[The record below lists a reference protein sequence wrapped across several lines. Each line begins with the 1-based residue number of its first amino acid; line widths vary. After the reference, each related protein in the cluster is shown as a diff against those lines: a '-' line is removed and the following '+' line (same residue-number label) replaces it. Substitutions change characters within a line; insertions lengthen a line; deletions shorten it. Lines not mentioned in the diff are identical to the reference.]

1 MTYIEYRRRLSELAE
16 KHRDDHLALRTT
28 HTTFMQFWELQ
39 HRDEREA
46 FKLKHRDERLALRLE
61 HNAQRDAL
69 DKHYLATQ
77 DARDEARAAA
87 PGIARAARALRVCG
101 RRLAM
106 AAQNKMRFPT
116 DEPAEVCEAAIE
128 TLAEWDTAHGLNQ
141 TRVFQ
146 DGHIV
151 TIPVAKGDRRAVLEI
166 LADWDLHHGERPV
179 TQTDS
184 E

>member
-1 MTYIEYRRRLSELAE
+1 MTYIEYRRRLSDLA
-16 KHRDDHLALRTT
+16 A
-28 HTTFMQFWELQ
+28 
-39 HRDEREA
+39 
-46 FKLKHRDERLALRLE
+46 KHRDERLALRLE
-61 HNAQRDAL
+61 HSAQQDAL
-69 DKHYLATQ
+69 HEHYLATQ
-77 DARDEARAAA
+77 EARDAARAAA

-128 TLAEWDTAHGLNQ
+128 ILKEWDTAHGLNQ

-151 TIPVAKGDRRAVLEI
+151 TIPVAK
-166 LADWDLHHGERPV
+166 
-179 TQTDS
+179 
-184 E
+184 